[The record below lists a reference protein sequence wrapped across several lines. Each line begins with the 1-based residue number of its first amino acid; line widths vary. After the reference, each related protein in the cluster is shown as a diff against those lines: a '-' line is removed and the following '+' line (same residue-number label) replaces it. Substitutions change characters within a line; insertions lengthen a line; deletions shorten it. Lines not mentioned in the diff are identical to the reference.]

1 MASQERVEASVH
13 ARLCCA
19 GESLDWMIR
28 GSSIVGAI
36 TLKTTASVEQLP
48 PVGDEH
54 IIYLRS
60 NTPFPSK
67 TQWSWDDPDRPTNSY
82 LRYAESAVDLVGRNV
97 ESPCSFEVTIESD
110 IPVNAGVSSSAAVT
124 LATTAATAAFF
135 GLRPSVADLCEMAY
149 MVEHDILKTGAGR
162 MDPYACGMGGLLHL
176 NSGTNPVSVEQ
187 YDFPDT
193 LGIVLADTLTPHET
207 RSFISSKRLRFQQGD
222 RDIYHY
228 IDETERH
235 VEHMRQLMPDFG
247 PNREEIGEIMTRLH
261 GLLRNNVRCSTDA
274 LDICV
279 DTAIKNG
286 ALGAK
291 LTGSG
296 NGGCMFA
303 LVEKEHEEQI
313 SLALHNLP
321 VRVYETCIVMQ
332 GLSVQPY
339 FP

>member
-1 MASQERVEASVH
+1 MVGQERVEASAP
-13 ARLCCA
+13 ARICLG
-19 GESLDWMIR
+19 GESLDWMIK
-28 GSSIVGAI
+28 GPSIVGAI
-36 TLKTTASVEQLP
+36 TLKTTVSVEQLP

-67 TQWSWDDPDRPTNSY
+67 TQWSWDGPDRPTNSY
-82 LRYAESAVDLVGRNV
+82 LRYAKSAVDLVGRNV

-135 GLRPSVADLCEMAY
+135 GLRPSVADMCEMAY
-149 MVEHDILKTGAGR
+149 VVEHDILKTGAGR

-176 NSGTNPVSVEQ
+176 NCGTKPVSVEQ

-228 IDETERH
+228 IDEAERH
-235 VEHMRQLMPDFG
+235 VEHMHQLMPAFSD
-247 PNREEIGEIMTRLH
+247 NREEIGDTITKLH
-261 GLLRNNVRCSTDA
+261 YLLRDDVRCSTDL
-274 LDICV
+274 LDACV
-279 DTAIKNG
+279 TTAIGNG

-303 LVEKEHEEQI
+303 LVEKEHKEQV
-313 SLALHNLP
+313 SLALQNLP
-321 VRVYETCIVMQ
+321 VRVYETGIVMQ

-339 FP
+339 FL